1 MRNKSV
7 VKIANLAVL
16 SALGIVLMLLGKY
29 MPYPLAPWLELEP
42 SDTVIL
48 IGYALY
54 GFQGAIT
61 IAILKTI
68 INILVFGPN
77 GAIAVGQL
85 TALFTSLMYCL
96 GIFLTSK
103 VFHLFKKGIKGRIAS
118 YAITCSIVA
127 VALTIMNFL
136 FFTPTFILGK
146 PATFIDAWNYDF
158 ASVGINVK
166 GGYAVV
172 IAYLYLPFNF
182 LKGLI
187 VCAFYEII
195 FNRVIFH
202 LLKTDKR
209 FKEYFS
215 GSIVTLK
222 KKEKTNTDSESID
235 NNVVINSEE
244 SNKTQS
250 NS

>member
-103 VFHLFKKGIKGRIAS
+103 VFHLFKKVIKGRIAS
-118 YAITCSIVA
+118 
-127 VALTIMNFL
+127 
-136 FFTPTFILGK
+136 
-146 PATFIDAWNYDF
+146 
-158 ASVGINVK
+158 
-166 GGYAVV
+166 
-172 IAYLYLPFNF
+172 
-182 LKGLI
+182 
-187 VCAFYEII
+187 
-195 FNRVIFH
+195 
-202 LLKTDKR
+202 
-209 FKEYFS
+209 
-215 GSIVTLK
+215 
-222 KKEKTNTDSESID
+222 
-235 NNVVINSEE
+235 
-244 SNKTQS
+244 
-250 NS
+250 

>member
-103 VFHLFKKGIKGRIAS
+103 V
-118 YAITCSIVA
+118 SI
-127 VALTIMNFL
+127 
-136 FFTPTFILGK
+136 
-146 PATFIDAWNYDF
+146 Y
-158 ASVGINVK
+158 S
-166 GGYAVV
+166 
-172 IAYLYLPFNF
+172 
-182 LKGLI
+182 
-187 VCAFYEII
+187 
-195 FNRVIFH
+195 
-202 LLKTDKR
+202 
-209 FKEYFS
+209 
-215 GSIVTLK
+215 
-222 KKEKTNTDSESID
+222 KKELK
-235 NNVVINSEE
+235 EE
-244 SNKTQS
+244 LQVMQLLVQLLQ
-250 NS
+250 